1 VDHGK
6 STLIGRLLADTDSL
20 PEGKLQAVE
29 KACREEGMPFE
40 YAFLLDALLEEQ
52 AQNITIDT
60 TRIEFRHA
68 GRAFQIIDAP
78 GHREFIKNMVTGA
91 AAADEAILLIDAK
104 EGLKEQT
111 RRHGL
116 LLSLLGVARVI
127 VAVNKMDLVGW
138 KEERFR
144 ELEGQIRDYL
154 GGLKISPREVIP
166 ISAREG
172 SHVKN
177 ADAKNL
183 GWYRGPTLLQALM
196 GGDKVSSGASA
207 AQGLSGARSRNR
219 RR

>member
-1 VDHGK
+1 MSGVVMPPTPKPVPPGFEPAFFPKRLGGAAAGAAGEPRTRIVVVGHVDHGK

-60 TRIEFRHA
+60 TRIEFRHQ

-116 LLSLLGVARVI
+116 LLSLLGVGRIIVTGKQIGRASWRERV
-127 VAVNKMDLVGW
+127 
-138 KEERFR
+138 
-144 ELEGQIRDYL
+144 
-154 GGLKISPREVIP
+154 
-166 ISAREG
+166 
-172 SHVKN
+172 
-177 ADAKNL
+177 
-183 GWYRGPTLLQALM
+183 
-196 GGDKVSSGASA
+196 
-207 AQGLSGARSRNR
+207 
-219 RR
+219 